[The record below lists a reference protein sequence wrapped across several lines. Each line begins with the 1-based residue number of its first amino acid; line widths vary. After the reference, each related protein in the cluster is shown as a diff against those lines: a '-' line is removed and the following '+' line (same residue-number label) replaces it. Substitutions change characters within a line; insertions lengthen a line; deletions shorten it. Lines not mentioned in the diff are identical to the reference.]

1 MKTMKKKYKITSKG
15 DNTYTEY
22 FQNIYGV
29 YTFLYSILDNLENA
43 DWDKYPQFDIEDDS
57 ITLEDLETKEKFTC
71 NGWHWFDGDDEK
83 FITMPNGKTFYEEV
97 SNIIN

>member
-1 MKTMKKKYKITSKG
+1 MDKKYKITSKG

-22 FQNIYGV
+22 FQSIYGV
-29 YTFLYSILDNLENA
+29 YAFLYSILANLEND

-71 NGWHWFDGDDEK
+71 NGWHWFDEDDEK

-97 SNIIN
+97 SKITN